1 MFRNKKHALLF
12 PSTYTL
18 QAGVATLDDLDD
30 LEHLVV
36 WQEVDVI
43 TELAHLVNAFFF
55 TSKSATKCTHLRK
68 IRTYD
73 IFSSSGF
80 LGALFGAA
88 DNEDD
93 LCLSLLSLC
102 FFLDFLLAIEDDES
116 LGLEV
121 DEDDDL
127 HIKIK
132 IKKFFY
138 LVKQQCLRWTY
149 LEGVLECFLSLD
161 EERSAKG
168 DLVGGAAPPFCMFSI
183 I

>member
-1 MFRNKKHALLF
+1 MSLL
-12 PSTYTL
+12 SWRIWSML
-18 QAGVATLDDLDD
+18 
-30 LEHLVV
+30 
-36 WQEVDVI
+36 
-43 TELAHLVNAFFF
+43 FF